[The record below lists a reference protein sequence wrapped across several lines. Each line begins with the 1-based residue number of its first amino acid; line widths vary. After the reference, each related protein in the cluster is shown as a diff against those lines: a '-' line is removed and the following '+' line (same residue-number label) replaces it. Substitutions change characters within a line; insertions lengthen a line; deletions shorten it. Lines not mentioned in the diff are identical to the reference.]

1 MHRSFNIDEH
11 LTDEPALTAG
21 VPIRKPSVRIH
32 VRIVTVKTAQ
42 DGRST
47 GWELTR

>member
-1 MHRSFNIDEH
+1 LLF
-11 LTDEPALTAG
+11 
-21 VPIRKPSVRIH
+21 IH
-32 VRIVTVKTAQ
+32 RIVTVKTAQ